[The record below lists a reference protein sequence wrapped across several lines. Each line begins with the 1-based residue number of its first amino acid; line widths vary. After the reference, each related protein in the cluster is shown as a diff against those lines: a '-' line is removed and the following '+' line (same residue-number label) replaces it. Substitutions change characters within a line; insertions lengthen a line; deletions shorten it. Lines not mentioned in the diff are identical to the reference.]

1 MRFLIGLFIIQ
12 IFTQMINT
20 NDLLTQKENK
30 KIKKQVTVYAD
41 GEHEVLNT
49 ETGEIHCSDSET
61 LVFRKITV
69 EELFDE
75 PEAEKEDLRFM
86 DDTTYIR
93 NFRGNG
99 VLFRELLTPQE
110 TQLALFLQDFVCY
123 NDCILRKN
131 GNKQALPL
139 TIEDLYVLYGGGL
152 KFGTF
157 RKQMGSLR
165 KKEVI
170 AYHNSGIPEL
180 GNKMRCITLNPYIF
194 CRGMNVDKW
203 ISEYF
208 SNSQWAKVT
217 RQKIKKFQSE

>member
-1 MRFLIGLFIIQ
+1 M
-12 IFTQMINT
+12 
-20 NDLLTQKENK
+20 
-30 KIKKQVTVYAD
+30 KKQVTVYAD

-123 NDCILRKN
+123 NDCILRKKW
-131 GNKQALPL
+131 KQTGT
-139 TIEDLYVLYGGGL
+139 TIN
-152 KFGTF
+152 
-157 RKQMGSLR
+157 
-165 KKEVI
+165 
-170 AYHNSGIPEL
+170 H
-180 GNKMRCITLNPYIF
+180 
-194 CRGMNVDKW
+194 
-203 ISEYF
+203 
-208 SNSQWAKVT
+208 
-217 RQKIKKFQSE
+217 

>member
-1 MRFLIGLFIIQ
+1 M
-12 IFTQMINT
+12 
-20 NDLLTQKENK
+20 
-30 KIKKQVTVYAD
+30 KKQVTVYAD

-170 AYHNSGIPEL
+170 AYHNSGILEL

>member
-1 MRFLIGLFIIQ
+1 MA
-12 IFTQMINT
+12 
-20 NDLLTQKENK
+20 KNK
-30 KIKKQVTVYAD
+30 KITVYED
-41 GEHEVLNT
+41 GTHEVLNIG
-49 ETGEIHCSDSET
+49 TGEIHHSDNDN
-61 LVFRKITV
+61 VVYKKITV
-69 EELFDE
+69 EELFEE
-75 PEAEKEDLRFM
+75 PDDAKENLRFM
-86 DDTTYIR
+86 DDITYIR

-110 TQLALFLQDFVCY
+110 TQLALFLGDFVCY
-123 NDCILRKN
+123 QDCILRKN
-131 GNKQALPL
+131 GNKQSDIPL

-170 AYHNSGIPEL
+170 AYHNSGIPEM

-203 ISEYF
+203 IGEYF
-208 SNSQWAKVT
+208 SHSIWADVT
-217 RQKIKKFQSE
+217 RQKIKNSSIQK